1 VKQVKIDL
9 YDQKTSK
16 IEDFD
21 LEGHLELEEEKGP
34 EEEEDEEEEEAAVI
48 APIFKNTVPSIEKY
62 WLRMEPDQEDYVNVL
77 IKTFSSGLENIKNFE
92 RWSKHTDLEPY
103 ANALEEWDEKVGDSW
118 DAPDSNKLDPKTWI
132 QEDPLYTD

>member
-1 VKQVKIDL
+1 MKQVKIDL